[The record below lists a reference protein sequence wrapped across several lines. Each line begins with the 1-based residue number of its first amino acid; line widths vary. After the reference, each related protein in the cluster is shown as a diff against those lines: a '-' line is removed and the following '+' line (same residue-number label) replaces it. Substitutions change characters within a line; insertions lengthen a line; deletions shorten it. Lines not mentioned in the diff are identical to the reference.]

1 MKKILVP
8 TDFSPIAHNAFLYA
22 LDMAKKESAQVILLH
37 VFHRPILSPF
47 PQDEHAVIRWLEHK
61 EQRKLEG
68 YAKDTWQN
76 YAKQQEKAVNITFV
90 CRYGLTVPEILQAC
104 HDYEADLVVMGMR
117 GAGVLS
123 QAFLGSTTLQLIQEN
138 QVPVLAVPADKHFT
152 GLKSVVFA
160 LNLTRFPARKLL
172 SPLQELL
179 HAFNSKLHVLH
190 VFKSNI
196 REEERELAFDALSK
210 VESYFKDLSYK
221 LFFKEKEDVAEG
233 IQQYIREVDADLL
246 VLVPAQHSFMDRL
259 LSKSITSKIASQ
271 PYAPLL
277 ALPGTPVPV
286 VHQRTKVLEEVA

>member
-8 TDFSPIAHNAFLYA
+8 TDFSPIAHHAFLYA
-22 LDMAKKESAQVILLH
+22 LDMAQQENAQVILLH
-37 VFHRPILSPF
+37 VFHRPVLSPF
-47 PQDEHAVIRWLEHK
+47 PQDEQAVIRWLENK

-68 YAKDTWQN
+68 YAKDTWQQ
-76 YAKQQEKAVNITFV
+76 YTKQQKQPVDMIAI

-117 GAGVLS
+117 GGGVLS

-138 QVPVLAVPADKHFT
+138 QVPVLAVPAGKHFT

-179 HAFNSKLHVLH
+179 LAYKSKLHVLH
-190 VFKSNI
+190 VYKSNI
-196 REEERELAFDALSK
+196 CEEERELAFEALSK
-210 VESYFKDLSYK
+210 VESYFQDLSYK

-233 IQQYIREVDADLL
+233 IQQYILEEQADLL

-259 LSKSITSKIASQ
+259 LSKSITSKLASQ
-271 PYAPLL
+271 AFAPLL
-277 ALPGTPVPV
+277 ALPGSPVPV
-286 VHQRTKVLEEVA
+286 AHQQTKVLAGVV